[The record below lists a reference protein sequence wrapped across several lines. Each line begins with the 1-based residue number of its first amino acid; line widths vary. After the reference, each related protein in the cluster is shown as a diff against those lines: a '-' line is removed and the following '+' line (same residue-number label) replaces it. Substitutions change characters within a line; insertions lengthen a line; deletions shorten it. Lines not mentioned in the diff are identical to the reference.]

1 MLDVFVLYYDG
12 YYFVDAQTRRNILQ
26 GLQEARSRL
35 QRLQEDPNAKY
46 IIIYC
51 VL

>member
-1 MLDVFVLYYDG
+1 MYV
-12 YYFVDAQTRRNILQ
+12 VDAQTRRSILQ

-46 IIIYC
+46 MLLNMHAMLHSYMHH
-51 VL
+51 VAT